1 MYFSDDRCVTGR
13 GKCVDEQ
20 ALLSALRSGQVK
32 AAALDVTA
40 QEPVEDGWKG
50 MPYDAC
56 GMNRP
61 F

>member
-1 MYFSDDRCVTGR
+1 MRAKTICGFATGR

-20 ALLSALRSGQVK
+20 ALLSALRSGKIK

-50 MPYDAC
+50 TPLA
-56 GMNRP
+56 
-61 F
+61 